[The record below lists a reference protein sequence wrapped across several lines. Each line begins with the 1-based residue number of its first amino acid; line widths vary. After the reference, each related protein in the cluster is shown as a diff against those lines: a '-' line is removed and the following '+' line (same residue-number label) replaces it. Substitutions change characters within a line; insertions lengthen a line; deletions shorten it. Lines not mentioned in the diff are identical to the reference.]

1 VNGTARPVDALQVVR
16 WGYEALARADLAG
29 MLALSS
35 PDIEI
40 YQSESVPWGGRHRG
54 HAGLIDFLTG
64 VRAALESQVEIGELY
79 VAGDDVIQ
87 VGRTRG
93 YTAAT
98 RAPFDAPEVH
108 VWRVADGRITSLSV
122 YVDTDVLH
130 AALRPTTRPG

>member
-1 VNGTARPVDALQVVR
+1 MTATGRPVDALQVVK
-16 WGYEALARADLAG
+16 WGYEALARADVAG
-29 MLALSS
+29 ILALTS

-40 YQSESVPWGGRHRG
+40 YQSESLPWGGRHHG

-64 VRAALESQVEIGELY
+64 VRAALDSQVEIGELY

-93 YTAAT
+93 RTAAT
-98 RAPFDAPEVH
+98 GARFDAPGVH

-130 AALRPTTRPG
+130 AALRRTMRPG